1 MIYDLKL
8 VIAYE
13 FDRPTGG
20 GRQHLRITPADLPGL
35 QSLLSHEISI
45 SPPPKERRSFTDF
58 WGTEV
63 TELVLPPGMTDCK
76 ITLKARVLRQDPEM
90 GLDIS
95 PAPVALATELA
106 EVTRLGSASPQ
117 HFLTASPRIAPD
129 AAIAAFAAK
138 AMAAAPTVQSAIEAL
153 GRALHGHMTFD
164 PKATEVDTPP
174 AVAFALRRGV
184 CQDLAQIMI
193 AGLRSQGI
201 PAAYVA
207 GYLRTLPPPGKP
219 RLEGA
224 DAMHAWVAAW
234 AGVQA
239 GWLAYDPTNACWVA
253 ADHLIVGQG
262 RDYGD
267 VAPVVGSLRTEG
279 GQRGSHAVDLVASS
293 AKSAASPPAPSP
305 AAVPPPPQRQ

>member
-35 QSLLSHEISI
+35 QSLLAQEITI
-45 SPPPKERRSFTDF
+45 EPAPRERRQFTDF

-63 TELVLPPGMTDCK
+63 TELVLAPGMTECK
-76 ITLKARVLRQDPEM
+76 ITLKARVLRQDPGM
-90 GLDIS
+90 GMDIS
-95 PAPVALATELA
+95 AAPGDLATEMA
-106 EVTRLGSASPQ
+106 QVTRMTGAAPQ
-117 HFLTASPRIAPD
+117 HFLGASPRIAPD
-129 AAIAAFAAK
+129 PAITAFAAR
-138 AMAAAPTVQSAIEAL
+138 AMAGAATVQAAIQAM
-153 GRALHGHMTFD
+153 GAALHAHMTFD
-164 PKATEVDTPP
+164 AKATEDDTPP
-174 AVAFALRRGV
+174 AVAFGLRRGV

-193 AGLRSQGI
+193 AGLRAQGI

-239 GWLAYDPTNACWVA
+239 GWLAYDPTNACWVGS
-253 ADHLIVGQG
+253 DHLIVGQG

-279 GQRGSHAVDLVASS
+279 GQRGSHAVDLVEVTH
-293 AKSAASPPAPSP
+293 KPTGKPG
-305 AAVPPPPQRQ
+305 